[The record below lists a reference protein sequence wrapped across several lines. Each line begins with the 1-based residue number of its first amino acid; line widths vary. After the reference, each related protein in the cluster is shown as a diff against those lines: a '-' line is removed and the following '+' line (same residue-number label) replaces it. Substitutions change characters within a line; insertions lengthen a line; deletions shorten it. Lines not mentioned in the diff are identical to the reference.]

1 MSRIKQAAAPETV
14 TCGLAQRKSRM
25 FGNAPTGKAA
35 IKQAVT
41 FHLSLARGQEKTS
54 PRRTTMNR
62 FAMTAI
68 AAALAFSVPVFADD
82 THHPEKPA
90 DAKSASA
97 PLAPQVKKMQD
108 NVKKMQPQLD
118 RIAKART
125 DAERQK
131 AMAEHMQ
138 TMQENM
144 AMARGMR
151 AGMMMDCPMM
161 QGGMMGQ
168 GGMGMMGKG
177 GMMGGGPGMAGAE
190 DMMAKRME
198 MMEKRMDMMQMM
210 MQGRMGMPE
219 GVPAKPAN

>member
-1 MSRIKQAAAPETV
+1 MSRINQAAAPETV

-68 AAALAFSVPVFADD
+68 AAALAFSAPILAEEA
-82 THHPEKPA
+82 HHPEKAA
-90 DAKSASA
+90 DAKSAPA
-97 PLAPQVKKMQD
+97 QPAPQVKKMQD
-108 NVKKMQPQLD
+108 NVKKMPAQLD
-118 RIAKART
+118 RIAKAKT
-125 DAERQK
+125 DEARHK

-144 AMARGMR
+144 KMAHDMK
-151 AGMMMDCPMM
+151 AGMMDCPMM
-161 QGGMMGQ
+161 EG
-168 GGMGMMGKG
+168 GMMGKG
-177 GMMGGGPGMAGAE
+177 GMAAMHGGMMGRGGMGMMGGGAAPA
-190 DMMAKRME
+190 DVPDRLQH
-198 MMEKRMDMMQMM
+198 MEKRMDMMQMTVEQM
-210 MQGRMGMPE
+210 MRSPE
-219 GVPAKPAN
+219 G

>member
-1 MSRIKQAAAPETV
+1 MK
-14 TCGLAQRKSRM
+14 K
-25 FGNAPTGKAA
+25 
-35 IKQAVT
+35 
-41 FHLSLARGQEKTS
+41 
-54 PRRTTMNR
+54 

-68 AAALAFSVPVFADD
+68 AAALAFSAPVFADD
-82 THHPEKPA
+82 AHHPEKAA
-90 DAKSASA
+90 DAKSAPA
-97 PLAPQVKKMQD
+97 QPAPQVKKMQD
-108 NVKKMQPQLD
+108 NVKKMPAQLD
-118 RIAKART
+118 RIAKAKT
-125 DAERQK
+125 DPERQK

-144 AMARGMR
+144 VMARGMQ

-161 QGGMMGQ
+161 EGGMMGK

-177 GMMGGGPGMAGAE
+177 GMMGGGMGMMGGGQGMAGAD

-219 GVPAKPAN
+219 GAPAKPAN